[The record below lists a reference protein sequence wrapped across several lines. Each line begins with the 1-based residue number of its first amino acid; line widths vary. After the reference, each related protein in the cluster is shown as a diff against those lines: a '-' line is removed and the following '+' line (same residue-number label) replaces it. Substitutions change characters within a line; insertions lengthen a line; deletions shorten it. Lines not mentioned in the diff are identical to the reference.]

1 MVMGNRAAIFGALM
15 LTLVAAP
22 ALGQNVKTEKNGEA
36 EVRYSDGC
44 VVYYGKSGRRM
55 DSRPGCSASQNRRAD
70 EAMAAYS
77 RQHGRGGDGQY
88 GRAPEVIVDRQG
100 AGRVEFANDCV
111 VRYDR
116 EGHRKALSRCTN
128 DEIRWADRAMA
139 NSRRD
144 QRAGNS
150 FLYGEGG
157 QQRDCPSGSPVGLGD
172 HAWSRC
178 GY

>member
-1 MVMGNRAAIFGALM
+1 MVMGNRAAILGALM

-44 VVYYGKSGRRM
+44 VVYYGKSGRRI
-55 DSRPGCSASQNRRAD
+55 DSRPGCSVSQNRRAD

-77 RQHGRGGDGQY
+77 RQHGQGGDGQY

-100 AGRVEFANDCV
+100 AGRVEFGNNCV

-116 EGHRKALSRCTN
+116 EGHRKASSRCTN
-128 DEIRWADRAMA
+128 DEVRWADRAMA

-150 FLYGEGG
+150 FPYAEGG
-157 QQRDCPSGSPVGLGD
+157 QQRDCPSGSAVGLGD
-172 HAWSRC
+172 HAWNRC
-178 GY
+178 

>member
-1 MVMGNRAAIFGALM
+1 MVMGNRAAILGALM

-22 ALGQNVKTEKNGEA
+22 ALGQNVKAEKNGEA

-44 VVYYGKSGRRM
+44 VVYYGKSGRRI

-77 RQHGRGGDGQY
+77 RQHGQGGDGQY

-116 EGHRKALSRCTN
+116 EGHRKASPHCTN
-128 DEIRWADRAMA
+128 DEVRWADRAMA

-150 FLYGEGG
+150 FPYAEGG
-157 QQRDCPSGSPVGLGD
+157 QQRDCPSGSAVGLGD
-172 HAWSRC
+172 HAWNRC
-178 GY
+178 